1 MKCLSFF
8 DNDLI
13 FPLWVEKQVVAR
25 AQITRKV
32 MRDPAELPS
41 MSQPTYQ
48 ARCKSFHPWRVPYSL
63 LPSWEGVHAKPIC
76 NWAGALRTQWQS
88 DCKCGLDQP
97 KQ

>member
-32 MRDPAELPS
+32 MRGPAELPS
-41 MSQPTYQ
+41 MSQSTYQ
-48 ARCKSFHPWRVPYSL
+48 ARCKSFDPWCAPYSL

-76 NWAGALRTQWQS
+76 IRAGALRAQWQ
-88 DCKCGLDQP
+88 LDLQMWARP
-97 KQ
+97 A